1 MRRRHHTFQFSPFTF
16 HIKKQGVSKRKHPIL
31 SCIRYKPSSVP
42 LSRPLSFI
50 YDCGHPQPLA
60 TYPPTLDEQPLI
72 VGIRGLATHETHSR
86 GVLLPSRWALTPPSH
101 PYPCGR
107 LFSSTLLYPH
117 GYQAV
122 NLRGALCCS
131 DFPPPPCGG
140 SDRAQMRGKGNTKN
154 RNSKTPI
161 QTKKRPP
168 KESFFVY
175 S

>member
-1 MRRRHHTFQFSPFTF
+1 MQFFAMTIYICVADTLLFSFHLSLFTLKNRVF
-16 HIKKQGVSKRKHPIL
+16 PQWKHPVF
-31 SCIRYKPSSVP
+31 CICYKPSSVP
-42 LSRPLSFI
+42 LAGPLSFI
-50 YDCGHPQPLA
+50 YDCGHPQPPA

-72 VGIRGLATHETHSR
+72 VGIHGLATHETHSR

-140 SDRAQMRGKGNTKN
+140 SDRAQMPRQ
-154 RNSKTPI
+154 R
-161 QTKKRPP
+161 
-168 KESFFVY
+168 
-175 S
+175 

>member
-1 MRRRHHTFQFSPFTF
+1 MLRISFINMRRRHLTFQFSPFTF
-16 HIKKQGVSKRKHPIL
+16 HIKKQGVPKTGTPIVF
-31 SCIRYKPSSVP
+31 CICYKPSSVP
-42 LSRPLSFI
+42 LAGSLSFI

-72 VGIRGLATHETHSR
+72 VGIHGLATHETHSR

-101 PYPCGR
+101 PYPYGR

-131 DFPPPPCGG
+131 DFPPPP
-140 SDRAQMRGKGNTKN
+140 
-154 RNSKTPI
+154 
-161 QTKKRPP
+161 
-168 KESFFVY
+168 
-175 S
+175 